1 MQICNIIAVLH
12 KTFSDV
18 CLITPTLINADS
30 IIFQKP
36 TYTEIFV
43 AYTKHVYD

>member
-12 KTFSDV
+12 KTLSDA
-18 CLITPTLINADS
+18 CLRTPTLINAGN
-30 IIFQKP
+30 IIFQMLI
-36 TYTEIFV
+36 YTEIFV